1 MASWPRNTAF
11 KLSLLLPCLVLL
23 NFCASRQVKND
34 LELEEAAK
42 RAAAGEEGGWSSLEK
57 TIRSPDEE
65 ADIEMQR
72 KALAEVGKI
81 PSPRSE
87 IILKENMTSRNLRA
101 ESIAGLA
108 QQRNAGNKEQIDAA
122 IIDAASKNAAQYG
135 GLTREEIKALGES
148 DNPQAVRLLKEQMG
162 RDPNKDELTIDS
174 LGKILKRR
182 KHSHYWPTN
191 FLMPIGKA
199 TAHLSFDDEPAPA
212 AKPAAETKKAEASAA
227 PVTPPTDENDPE
239 TVLLNFIAGAAG
251 ADAKDRAVQNIAA
264 AHEPGTDYLLNLA
277 GQSRVPLGA
286 RIAILDYLT
295 RQAVNTQDK
304 GMIDRFYALRSR
316 SARDANFVASIDL
329 SLRVL
334 GNAFGQA
341 VSAGGS
347 RRVYRVVSRETYEA
361 LAKESDVISL
371 TDRPYPGYSGADVK
385 TNLKKALKHYR
396 LDVKMADRMQH
407 RVNDLLN
414 LPENKTS
421 PERNLIFSA
430 LSRLAPNQDFYVL
443 KKHGQDA
450 FSKPG
455 YFTTTLRLVTSSA
468 RSRSWQI
475 AALQRLWGLSFHEAD
490 TIRQIYLRDGKILQ
504 QRMRL

>member
-1 MASWPRNTAF
+1 MRPLL
-11 KLSLLLPCLVLL
+11 LSLLLIPLCY
-23 NFCASRQVKND
+23 CSARQVKND
-34 LELEEAAK
+34 IELEEAAK
-42 RAAAGEEGGWSSLEK
+42 RAANGEESGWSALEK

-72 KALAEVGKI
+72 KALTEIGKI

-87 IILKENMTSRNLRA
+87 AVLKENATSRNLRA

-122 IIDAASKNAAQYG
+122 IVEAAGKNAAQYG
-135 GLTREEIKALGES
+135 GLTREEIKALGDS
-148 DNPQAVRLLKEQMG
+148 DNPAAVRLLKEQMG
-162 RDPNKDELTIDS
+162 RDPNKDELAIDA

-182 KHSHYWPTN
+182 KRTHYSPTN

-199 TAHLSFDDEPAPA
+199 SANLSFDDEPAPA
-212 AKPAAETKKAEASAA
+212 AKPAAESKKADAAAA

-239 TVLLNFIAGAAG
+239 TVLLNFIATAAG
-251 ADAKDRAVQNIAA
+251 ADSKDRAVQNIAA

-277 GQSRVPLGA
+277 AQSRVPLGA

-295 RQAVNTQDK
+295 RQAVNAQDK
-304 GMIDRFYALRSR
+304 GMIDRFYTLRGR
-316 SARDANFVASIDL
+316 SARDATFVASIDL
-329 SLRVL
+329 SLRML

-341 VSAGGS
+341 VAAGGA
-347 RRVYRVVSRETYEA
+347 RRVYRVVSREAYEA
-361 LAKESDVISL
+361 LAKESDIISL

-396 LDVKMADRMQH
+396 LDAKIADRMQH

-443 KKHGQDA
+443 KKYGQDA
-450 FSKPG
+450 FAKPG

-468 RSRSWQI
+468 RGRSWQI

-490 TIRQIYLRDGKILQ
+490 IIRQIYLRDGKILQ